1 MKSLITTT
9 VLLALLLTGIFLNHW
24 YVNHVADAAS
34 GMVAALP
41 DVDDK
46 AAPAKVAE
54 LMRYWEARASI
65 IGLSVSFPTID
76 RINEQIAILIAY
88 AESKDSCGYQI
99 TLALLS
105 DAISDMRRLET
116 FSIGNFF

>member
-1 MKSLITTT
+1 MKSLITTA
-9 VLLALLLTGIFLNHW
+9 VLFSLLLTGIFLNHW
-24 YVNHVADAAS
+24 YVNHVADTAS

-88 AESKDSCGYQI
+88 AESKDPCGYQI
-99 TLALLS
+99 TRVLLS

>member
-1 MKSLITTT
+1 MKSLIATT

-24 YVNHVADAAS
+24 YVNHVADTAS
-34 GMVAALP
+34 RMVATLP
-41 DVDDK
+41 DIGDK
-46 AAPAKVAE
+46 DALAKTTE

-76 RINEQIAILIAY
+76 RINEQIAVLITY
-88 AESKDSCGYQI
+88 AESEDSCGYQI
-99 TLALLS
+99 TRVLLS
-105 DAISDMRRLET
+105 DAISDMRRPET